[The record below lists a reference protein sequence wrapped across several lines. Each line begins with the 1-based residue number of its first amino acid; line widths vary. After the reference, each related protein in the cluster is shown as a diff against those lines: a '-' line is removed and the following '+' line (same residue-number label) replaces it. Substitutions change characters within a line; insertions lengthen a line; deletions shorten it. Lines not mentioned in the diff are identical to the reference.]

1 MIRTQIQ
8 LTEEQARRVRALAR
22 REGVSMAEII
32 RRGVEELLAAQEPAR
47 DDLWDAAA
55 AVVGAFRDADG
66 ADDVA
71 RRHDEYLDESF
82 S

>member
-22 REGVSMAEII
+22 RDGVSMAEII
-32 RRGVEELLAAQEPAR
+32 RRGVEQLFAADEPAR
-47 DDLWDAAA
+47 GDLWDAASA
-55 AVVGAFRDADG
+55 LAGAFRDANG
-66 ADDVA
+66 AEDVA
-71 RRHDEYLDESF
+71 QKHDEYLDRAF